1 MADRRPIAVT
11 VLLAL
16 GLWFVVYTA
25 VSLVLGTLAGPLVA
39 GDIDARADA
48 AVIVLT
54 VAAMTVASAAAIRWP
69 RPVGRER
76 WLLLAW
82 PAALALVALLG
93 SPPGT
98 SAWPATVGS
107 LVAVGITAALVRTA
121 LARRVG

>member
-1 MADRRPIAVT
+1 VPEGRPVAVT
-11 VLLAL
+11 ILLAL

-25 VSLVLGTLAGPLVA
+25 VSLVLGTLVGPLVA

-54 VAAMTVASAAAIRWP
+54 VTAMTVASAAAIRWP
-69 RPVGRER
+69 RPVGAER

-82 PAALALVALLG
+82 PAVLAVVALLG

-98 SAWPATVGS
+98 SAWPATLGS
-107 LVAVGITAALVRTA
+107 LVALGLTAVLVRA
-121 LARRVG
+121 VLERR